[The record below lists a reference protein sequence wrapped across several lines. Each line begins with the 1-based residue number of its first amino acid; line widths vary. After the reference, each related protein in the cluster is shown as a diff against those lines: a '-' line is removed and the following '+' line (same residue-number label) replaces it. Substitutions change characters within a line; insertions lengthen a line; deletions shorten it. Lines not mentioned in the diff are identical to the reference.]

1 MAPYKGM
8 IEAITPNGFSI
19 QLIGGNSVTFPYDNK
34 YAHMRKYEI
43 IWVYIYNGVVTELH
57 TLDCIERKSEERHR
71 PPPMSLEMLE
81 VEAGDC
87 FEEGDVW

>member
-1 MAPYKGM
+1 M
-8 IEAITPNGFSI
+8 IEAITSSEFRI
-19 QLIGGNSVTFPYDNK
+19 QLIGGNPVTFPYDNK

-43 IWVYIYNGVVTELH
+43 IWVYIYHGVVTELH
-57 TLDCIERKSEERHR
+57 TLECVERKSKVRHR

-87 FEEGDVW
+87 FEEGIVW